1 MQKVWKVILIL
12 SLVANLV
19 LGYLLFSD
27 PKTSSFDV
35 STYVDRI
42 DSLES
47 EIVVLQQAKDSIRDS
62 IKTTIVY
69 IRDNQ
74 NKYEE
79 TRDSIINNSV
89 WDDYL
94 FFTNYLEQN
103 RQRLYD
109 MDNSKSVEGN

>member
-1 MQKVWKVILIL
+1 MQKVWKVILVL

-19 LGYLLFSD
+19 LGYLLIGN
-27 PKTSSFDV
+27 PKTSSLDTG
-35 STYVDRI
+35 TYVDKI

-47 EIVVLQQAKDSIRDS
+47 EIVILQQAKDSVRDS
-62 IKTTIVY
+62 IRTTIIY

-109 MDNSKSVEGN
+109 MDNSKSVKGD